1 MIEFAALPTAVRA
14 VSVVGLVLLEA
25 LGLYVGYGA
34 LEQRIAPPVLNAIRN
49 A

>member
-1 MIEFAALPTAVRA
+1 MIEFAALSTTVQAA
-14 VSVVGLVLLEA
+14 LVVGLVLLEA
-25 LGLYVGYGA
+25 IGLYLGYGA

>member
-1 MIEFAALPTAVRA
+1 MIEFAALPTAVQA
-14 VSVVGLVLLEA
+14 VSVVGLVLLESI
-25 LGLYVGYGA
+25 GLYLGYGA